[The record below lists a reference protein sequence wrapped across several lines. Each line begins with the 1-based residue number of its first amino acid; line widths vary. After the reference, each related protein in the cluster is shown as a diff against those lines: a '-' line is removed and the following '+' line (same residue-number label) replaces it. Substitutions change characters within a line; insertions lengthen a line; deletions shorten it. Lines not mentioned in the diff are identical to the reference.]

1 LREEVTPEAEK
12 VMKPHGE
19 LNLGG
24 KVDIEMVS
32 NFGHSVDDLSPATLR
47 AMVKR
52 RMGKL
57 KHAPPQHHTPV
68 TPFPYHLPAQT
79 VDLAASRSP
88 SRIGKT
94 RVTP

>member
-1 LREEVTPEAEK
+1 MTSEAEK

-32 NFGHSVDDLSPATLR
+32 NFGHSVDDPPPANLPP
-47 AMVKR
+47 MVKR

-57 KHAPPQHHTPV
+57 KHAH
-68 TPFPYHLPAQT
+68 
-79 VDLAASRSP
+79 RSMTL
-88 SRIGKT
+88 R
-94 RVTP
+94 

>member
-1 LREEVTPEAEK
+1 MTPEAEK

-57 KHAPPQHHTPV
+57 KHAH
-68 TPFPYHLPAQT
+68 
-79 VDLAASRSP
+79 RSMTL
-88 SRIGKT
+88 R
-94 RVTP
+94 